1 MSMVFAVD
9 LISYYLFMNL
19 VEAQDKLDK
28 SVEFFSDELKRLRGG
43 RVSPSIVEDIE
54 VEAYGQKMPINQLG
68 NVSVADAN
76 LLVINLWDKSV
87 VEDVRKAI
95 EVSDLGITPIIDG
108 QLIRLPVPPMSQ
120 ERREEITKLVK
131 VKEEEAKVVVRQI
144 RKDCLTDY
152 ENQEKE
158 KEISEDELARLKDQL
173 QGYVD
178 EANKKLEELAKAKE
192 EEIMTI

>member
-1 MSMVFAVD
+1 
-9 LISYYLFMNL
+9 MNL
-19 VEAQDKLDK
+19 EEASDKLEK
-28 SVEFFSDELKRLRGG
+28 STEFFSSELKRLRGG
-43 RVSPSIVEDIE
+43 RVSPSIVDDIE
-54 VEAYGQKMPINQLG
+54 VEAYGDKMPINQLG
-68 NVSVADAN
+68 SVSVADAS

-95 EVSDLGITPIIDG
+95 ETSDLGITPQIDG

-144 RKDCLTDY
+144 RKDCLTYYDN
-152 ENQEKE
+152 EQKA
-158 KEISEDELARLKDQL
+158 KSISEDEYDRLKDQL
-173 QGYVD
+173 QKLVD
-178 EANKKLEELAKAKE
+178 EANKKLEEIAKLKE